1 MATPLDVSRY
11 FVRLSSPEWGDYLSN
26 LKLQKLLYYAQ
37 GMHLALSGEP
47 IFDEEIEAWDHGPVV
62 PSMYQ
67 YFKGENSKSIPVDPE
82 FDPLHC
88 SLDKGQLD
96 ILKEVFDVYGQ
107 YSAWKLRN
115 MTHSEAPW
123 KSIFKEGVF
132 NQVISKELIK
142 DYFINVVL
150 VDEDSPEY
158 GFWLAYEIKEELK
171 KNDSISK
178 KVYKN
183 VDSLFA
189 DI

>member
-1 MATPLDVSRY
+1 
-11 FVRLSSPEWGDYLSN
+11 
-26 LKLQKLLYYAQ
+26 
-37 GMHLALSGEP
+37 MHLALSGEP
-47 IFDEEIEAWDHGPVV
+47 LFDEEIEAWDHGPVV

-67 YFKGENSKSIPVDPE
+67 YFK
-82 FDPLHC
+82 
-88 SLDKGQLD
+88 
-96 ILKEVFDVYGQ
+96 FDVYGQ

-115 MTHSEAPW
+115 MTHAEAPW